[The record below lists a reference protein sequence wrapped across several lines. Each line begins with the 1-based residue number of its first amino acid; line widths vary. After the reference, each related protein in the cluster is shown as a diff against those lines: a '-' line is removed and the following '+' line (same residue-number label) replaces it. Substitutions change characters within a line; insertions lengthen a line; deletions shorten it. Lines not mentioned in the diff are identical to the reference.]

1 VAAVSGDARV
11 ADLVLER
18 PSRSRVFER
27 FGIDYC
33 CGGKKPL
40 AVVCAERE
48 LDLGEVARALDDPGP
63 AGADEIDWRTRPGS
77 ELCAHIVD
85 HHHAYLREEL
95 PAMRALVDKVAKAH
109 GRAHPELLD
118 IRATFTAMADELE
131 QHMVKEEQVLFPACV
146 ALEGGDASGF
156 AFGSV
161 ENPIGVMLHE
171 HDEVATGLSE
181 LRALTHG
188 YEVPDDACASYRSML
203 DRLHTLETDTHRHV
217 HEENNILFPWAID
230 LEADLRRASP

>member
-1 VAAVSGDARV
+1 MTPVSGDVRV

-40 AVVCAERE
+40 AIVCAERD
-48 LDLGEVARALDDPGP
+48 LDLAEVARALDEPGP
-63 AGADEIDWRTRPGS
+63 AGADEIDWRGRS
-77 ELCAHIVD
+77 VAELCAHIVD
-85 HHHAYLREEL
+85 HHHAYLRDEL
-95 PAMRALVDKVAKAH
+95 PAMRVLVDKVATAH
-109 GRAHPELLD
+109 GRAHPELLG

-131 QHMVKEEQVLFPACV
+131 QHMVKEEQVLFPACI
-146 ALEGGDASGF
+146 ALESDDRAGF

-161 ENPIGVMLHE
+161 ESPIRVMLDE
-171 HDEVATGLSE
+171 HDEVADRLAD

-188 YEVPDDACASYRSML
+188 YVVPDDACASYRSML

-217 HEENNILFPWAID
+217 HEENNVLFPRTVE
-230 LEADLRRASP
+230 LEAGRR